1 MKVRLICISFCL
13 VLFSAFWIFGQEQIQ
28 LIREIQFEGQ
38 NHTTDNLGNI
48 YASNGPLLFRF
59 NQEGQLTGE
68 FRSVHP
74 GNIAFVDASNP
85 LQILLF
91 YKDYNKVVF
100 LDKNLTEKGPP
111 FSLGHLGIE
120 NAELVCSSVKGGIWV
135 LDWLNRRLNYY
146 SHEFKLLHQTSLH
159 GNLISGKDIPAMM
172 SEFDGNLY
180 VSFPGTGIL
189 VFDRAGTYMTTLP
202 ITGVSDFQKRNE
214 NLVFVN
220 ENEICLFSTET
231 NEIYKL
237 DTPLISDLL
246 SVRLEGDLIFAFS
259 SKSILIFRI
268 G

>member
-1 MKVRLICISFCL
+1 MVSGLN
-13 VLFSAFWIFGQEQIQ
+13 GQEKIQ
-28 LIREIQFEGQ
+28 LIREIQFEGH
-38 NHTTDNLGNI
+38 NYTTDNLSNI
-48 YASNGPLLFRF
+48 YVSKGSVLVRLNK
-59 NQEGQLTGE
+59 EGQQTGE
-68 FRSVHP
+68 FRSVYP
-74 GNIAFVDASNP
+74 GNISFIDASNP

-91 YKDYNKVVF
+91 YKDFNQVVF
-100 LDKNLTEKGPP
+100 LDKNLTEKGVPI
-111 FSLGHLGIE
+111 SLVHHGVE
-120 NAELVCSSVKGGIWV
+120 NAELVCSSAKGGIWA

-146 SHEFKLLHQTSLH
+146 SNEFKLLNQTPLH
-159 GNLISGKDIPAMM
+159 GTLISGKDMPIMM
-172 SEFDGNLY
+172 SEYDGNLF

-189 VFDRAGTYMTTLP
+189 VFDRAGAYMTTLP

-237 DTPLISDLL
+237 DTPLISDLI
-246 SVRLEGDLIFAFS
+246 SARLEGDLVFAFR

>member
-1 MKVRLICISFCL
+1 L

-48 YASNGPLLFRF
+48 YASNGPQLFRF

-91 YKDYNKVVF
+91 YKEYNQVVF
-100 LDKNLTEKGPP
+100 LDKNLTEKGVPL
-111 FSLGHLGIE
+111 SLIHLGIE

-159 GNLISGKDIPAMM
+159 GNLISGKDIPVMM
-172 SEFDGNLY
+172 NEFDGNLY
-180 VSFPGTGIL
+180 VSFPVTGIL
-189 VFDRAGTYMTTLP
+189 VFDRAGTYRTTFPLG
-202 ITGVSDFQKRNE
+202 GVAEFQKRN
-214 NLVFVN
+214 NDLIFVKAS
-220 ENEICLFSTET
+220 EVLAFYPET
-231 NEIYKL
+231 NETVKF
-237 DTPLISDLL
+237 DMPLISDLR
-246 SVRLEGDLIFAFS
+246 SARLVGNLVFAFK
-259 SKSILIFRI
+259 SKSIIIFRI